1 MDISAMFSSISPAK
15 LNLSLE
21 VNDLLTNGLHN
32 ITSVM
37 HTLSLSDKITI
48 NYSDEIKSFFLPTII
63 NNMDNSII
71 DTIILFKNKFNIHES
86 FEVVIKKEIP
96 ISAGLGGGSSNS
108 STVLKLLIDIAK
120 LKLSTTDILELALQL
135 SSDSP
140 FFICSGCALVE
151 GIGGDIKTT
160 SRLKN
165 LWAVIITPIN
175 ISIENKTKH
184 MYSLLTDKHYTNGAI
199 TTEIF
204 NSLSQPNANNIQI
217 LKNSMNTFEY
227 VIDDIFSEYKDLKKK
242 FLDMGAPF
250 VRLSGSGPS
259 FFSIFDNFD
268 QANIIATNMEN
279 NNLRIIVTQLD

>member
-1 MDISAMFSSISPAK
+1 MFSSISPAK

-242 FLDMGAPF
+242 FWIKRMKY
-250 VRLSGSGPS
+250 
-259 FFSIFDNFD
+259 
-268 QANIIATNMEN
+268 Q
-279 NNLRIIVTQLD
+279 NL

>member
-1 MDISAMFSSISPAK
+1 MFSSISPAK

>member
-1 MDISAMFSSISPAK
+1 MFSSISPAK

-175 ISIENKTKH
+175 ITIENKTKH

-204 NSLSQPNANNIQI
+204 NSLNQPNANNIQI

>member
-1 MDISAMFSSISPAK
+1 MFSSISPAK

-175 ISIENKTKH
+175 ITIENKTKH

>member
-1 MDISAMFSSISPAK
+1 MFSSISPAK

-32 ITSVM
+32 ITSIM

-48 NYSDEIKSFFLPTII
+48 NYSDEIKSVFLPTII

-175 ISIENKTKH
+175 IMIENKTKH

-204 NSLSQPNANNIQI
+204 NSLNQPNANNIQI

-268 QANIIATNMEN
+268 QANIIATSMEN